1 MAMTASV
8 IYESDLRTTC
18 IHLRSGS
25 SFETDAPTDNQGKG
39 ERFSPTDLLA
49 TSLAS
54 CILTTMAIRAKELE
68 HILRQVKI
76 DVEKIMQASPRRVS
90 QINLT
95 FHYPDGFMAD
105 AAQKAKLEEIAWTC
119 PVKESIH
126 PDIKLNVD
134 FNWPV

>member
-1 MAMTASV
+1 
-8 IYESDLRTTC
+8 
-18 IHLRSGS
+18 
-25 SFETDAPTDNQGKG
+25 
-39 ERFSPTDLLA
+39 
-49 TSLAS
+49 
-54 CILTTMAIRAKELE
+54 MAIRAKELE

-95 FHYPDGFMAD
+95 FHYPDGFVAD
-105 AAQKAKLEEIAWTC
+105 EAQKAKLEEIAWTC

-126 PDIKLNVD
+126 PEIKLNVD

>member
-1 MAMTASV
+1 MTASV

-68 HILRQVKI
+68 HILRRVKI
-76 DVEKIMQASPRRVS
+76 DVEKIMQASPRRV
-90 QINLT
+90 NLT
-95 FHYPDGFMAD
+95 FHYPDGFVAD
-105 AAQKAKLEEIAWTC
+105 EAQKAKLEEIAWTC

-126 PDIKLNVD
+126 PEIKLNVD
-134 FNWPV
+134 FNWPR